1 MDQYQWQF
9 SNTEELQFFWKAVE
23 EGNTEGIEKYLN
35 RVLSNSVSVFDTKA
49 RNEEKESSYHNLLVG
64 ILTGNADWLIK
75 SNIEAGE
82 GFADIVAETDDPD
95 SGIIVE
101 LKYTKEFEN
110 DDRRNILFYGITFCK
125 KRCKVIVERINM

>member
-1 MDQYQWQF
+1 MALNYRNIWLSF
-9 SNTEELQFFWKAVE
+9 SGMVALKVRTGGSESP
-23 EGNTEGIEKYLN
+23 GII
-35 RVLSNSVSVFDTKA
+35 S
-49 RNEEKESSYHNLLVG
+49 
-64 ILTGNADWLIK
+64 
-75 SNIEAGE
+75 E

-101 LKYTKEFEN
+101 LKYTKEFERMEQACQKAIAQIKNQRYYEYLLN